1 MIPSSPG
8 GPPRFLPVTEIIS
21 DNAFFDY
28 EAKYA
33 GKSQEQTPAN
43 IDADLTLDIQ
53 QRALAVYQDLDCSG
67 MARVDFILHQGVPHV
82 VEVNTVPG
90 FSEVS
95 IIPQQ
100 AQVVGISPTA
110 LISLLIGDAL
120 AERPPFHA

>member
-1 MIPSSPG
+1 MCSSD
-8 GPPRFLPVTEIIS
+8 L
-21 DNAFFDY
+21 NAFFDY

-33 GKSQEQTPAN
+33 GKSQEKTPAD
-43 IDADLTLDIQ
+43 IDAELTLDIQ

-67 MARVDFILHQGVPHV
+67 MARVDFILHQEVPHV